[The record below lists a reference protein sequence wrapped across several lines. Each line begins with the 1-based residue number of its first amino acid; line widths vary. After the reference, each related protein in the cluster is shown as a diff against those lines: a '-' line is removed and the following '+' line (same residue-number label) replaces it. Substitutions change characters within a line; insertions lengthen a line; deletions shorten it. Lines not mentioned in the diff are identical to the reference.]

1 MGCCKSLLNT
11 EVEIKPEDAKFEDNL
26 QGAEPFKR
34 RGTRNRTVIRI
45 LTRQTIKCIVGH
57 VSDHYEVKEII
68 GEGAY
73 GCVRRVVHKVM
84 GVERAMKT
92 IMKTFVKLS
101 EVKNMLLEVDIL
113 RKLDHPNIIKI
124 SEVIQ
129 DSRCYHVVTE
139 LCTGGEIFDKI
150 ADLEKFK
157 EKQAARY
164 MYQILSAVSYCHNH
178 NVLHRDLKPENLL
191 LVDNSKTSN
200 IKIID
205 FGISRLTNYPNS
217 PARKYGQV
225 RFI

>member
-1 MGCCKSLLNT
+1 MGCCKSITQSEKELRS
-11 EVEIKPEDAKFEDNL
+11 EDIKLESDL

-34 RGTRNRTVIRI
+34 RDVRSKTVIRI

-57 VSDHYEVKEII
+57 VVDHYEVKEIL

-73 GCVRRVVHKVM
+73 GCVRRVVHKAT

-92 IMKTFVKLS
+92 IMKSFVRLS

-124 SEVIQ
+124 TEVIQ
-129 DSRCYHVVTE
+129 DNRCYHIVTE
-139 LCTGGEIFDKI
+139 LFCGGELFDKI
-150 ADLEKFK
+150 VELEKFK

-164 MYQILSAVSYCHNH
+164 MYQIFSAISYCHSH

-191 LVDNSKTSN
+191 LVDSQKNSPLKV
-200 IKIID
+200 ID
-205 FGISRLTNYPNS
+205 FGISRLVNIPTS
-217 PARKYGQV
+217 PARRYGQV
-225 RFI
+225 ITM